1 MTPSE
6 NRRTRAQDAALS
18 LGDFIRDRQQDIL
31 TEWLAEVRLLP
42 VASALDRPALLDHV
56 PDVLVRIA
64 AMADEL
70 SRGEAPEPPKQEA
83 DLHAKVRLEE
93 GFDLPQVV
101 SEFTILRDCITRLW
115 EHTIA
120 DPSHFDELRVVNKAI
135 DNAVGASVDRFT
147 RARDRTLIALDRIA
161 SEALESRSL
170 DDLLQRLL
178 KVFVEFTAAVDT
190 AAILI
195 REGDRLRVRAALGL
209 NRESEVGLTMKIGDG
224 FAGRVARERRA
235 IGIAAGSAVPF
246 IRSAILRSA
255 GIRALYG
262 VPLIDGNGLMGV
274 AHMGSLTAN
283 EFSMQDRRLLS
294 AMANRA
300 TSAIFQHLLREAA
313 ENSSAELSAILESMP
328 AAVFIGN
335 EQALTR
341 ANRAGL
347 DLLGYCDSEQLAR
360 QPVVSLVEA
369 LDMRDAGSGA
379 RLDVGNG
386 PVRSA
391 VRGVTYQRDVLIH
404 DHTAAQDA
412 IVHAVAAPIVRDGD
426 VIGAVAVTV
435 DITAHKRIEEALR
448 ERELEF
454 RTLAEHI
461 PQLVWIADRTGA
473 AYWFNQRWFDYTGTT
488 LADVEGWGW
497 QRVQHP
503 EHVQRV
509 TETIRGAIA
518 GEQPWEDT
526 FPIRG
531 EDGIYRWFLL
541 QAVPVRDDSGQVI
554 RWFSTATDVTEQR
567 FLSNATKL
575 LASSLDMRATLEQL
589 ANLAVPELADW
600 CVVDVLKDGQIER
613 VAIAHSDRTKVAVVR
628 EWSWRYPSELQA
640 SGGIGEVIR
649 TGRAMFYPEF
659 SDAQL
664 VRVARDAEHLRL
676 MRELGTSS
684 VIIAPLVAHGE
695 TFGAVTLI
703 RAESGRRY
711 GQSKLE
717 TAIELG
723 RRAGYAIENARLYR
737 DAQDATRAREEILA
751 IVSHDLRNP
760 LATID
765 LGATMALESSDIGPT
780 ARKHVETIHRSANRM
795 GHLLGDLLDAASLRA
810 GRLTMAMK
818 NEDVAA
824 LVAKVIEAHEELA
837 RRQGIELVC
846 DCLVQDA
853 QICSDRER
861 LMQAFGNLI
870 GNALKF
876 CGRGD
881 VVTVRARVADRQ
893 VVFEVADGG
902 PGIADDELPHIFEPY
917 WSAKRHA
924 KKGIGLGL
932 YICKAIIEAHS
943 GTLSVE
949 SKLGRGTI
957 FSLAIPLAD
966 PGSAS

>member
-1 MTPSE
+1 MTQRE
-6 NRRTRAQDAALS
+6 KRRTRAQDAASS

-31 TEWLAEVRLLP
+31 NEWLAEVRSLP
-42 VASALDRPALLDHV
+42 VASALDRPALIDHV
-56 PDVLVRIA
+56 PDVLDRIA
-64 AMADEL
+64 AMADCL
-70 SRGEAPEPPKQEA
+70 SRGETPEPPKQEA
-83 DLHAKVRLEE
+83 DLHARIRLEE

-115 EHTIA
+115 EQSVLN
-120 DPSHFDELRVVNKAI
+120 PSHINELRVVNKAI

-209 NRESEVGLTMKIGDG
+209 NRESEVGLTMEIGEG
-224 FAGRVARERRA
+224 FAGTVAKERRA
-235 IGIAAGSAVPF
+235 IGFAAGTAVPV
-246 IRSAILRSA
+246 IRSEILRSA

-262 VPLIDGNGLMGV
+262 VPLIDGNGLIGV
-274 AHMGSLTAN
+274 AHMGSLTAG
-283 EFSMQDRRLLS
+283 EFSMQDKRLLS

-313 ENSSAELSAILESMP
+313 EKSSAELSAILESIP

-335 EQALTR
+335 DRALTR

-347 DLLGYCDSEQLAR
+347 DLLGYDDSDQLAR

-369 LDMRDAGSGA
+369 LDMRDASSGA

-386 PVRSA
+386 PVRTA
-391 VRGVTYQRDVLIH
+391 VRGATYQRDVLIH
-404 DHTAAQDA
+404 DHTAAKDA
-412 IVHAVAAPIVRDGD
+412 IVHAVAAPIVRDGN

-435 DITAHKRIEEALR
+435 DVTAHKRIEEALR

-473 AYWFNQRWFDYTGTT
+473 AYWFNQRWFDYTGTA

-509 TETIRGAIA
+509 TETIRRAIA
-518 GEQPWEDT
+518 GEEPWEDT

-531 EDGIYRWFLL
+531 QDGIYRWFLSR
-541 QAVPVRDDSGQVI
+541 AVPVRDDSGQVI
-554 RWFSTATDVTEQR
+554 RWFTTATDVTDQR

-575 LASSLDMRATLEQL
+575 LASSLDMMATLEQL

-600 CVVDVLKDGQIER
+600 CVVDMLEDGQIER
-613 VAIAHSDRTKVAVVR
+613 TAIAHPDRTRVAVVR
-628 EWSWRYPSELQA
+628 EWSRRYPSDLQA

-649 TGRAMFYPEF
+649 TGRAMFYPEL

-664 VRVARDAEHLRL
+664 VHLARDAEHLRL
-676 MRELGTSS
+676 MRELEISS
-684 VIIAPLVAHGE
+684 VIIVPLVAHGE
-695 TFGAVTLI
+695 TSGAITLI

-717 TAIELG
+717 TAMELG

-765 LGATMALESSDIGPT
+765 VGATVALESGDIGPK
-780 ARKHVETIHRSANRM
+780 ASKHVEAIHRAATRM

-810 GRLTMAMK
+810 GRLPMAMK
-818 NEDVAA
+818 TEDVAA
-824 LVAKVIEAHEELA
+824 LAARVIEAHEELA
-837 RRQGIELVC
+837 RKQGIELVC
-846 DCLVQDA
+846 DCPVQGA
-853 QICSDRER
+853 GICGDRER
-861 LMQAFGNLI
+861 LMQAFGNLL

-881 VVTVRARVADRQ
+881 VVTVRARVTDRQ
-893 VVFEVADGG
+893 MVFEVADGG

-924 KKGIGLGL
+924 KQGIGLGL
-932 YICKAIIEAHS
+932 YICKAIIEAHN
-943 GTLSVE
+943 GTISVD
-949 SKLGRGTI
+949 SKLGRGTT
-957 FSLAIPLAD
+957 FSIAIPLAD

>member
-1 MTPSE
+1 MTRPE
-6 NRRTRAQDAALS
+6 QRRTRAQDAALS

-42 VASALDRPALLDHV
+42 IASALDRPALIDHV
-56 PDVLVRIA
+56 PDVLDRIA
-64 AMADEL
+64 AMADCI
-70 SRGEAPEPPKQEA
+70 SRGETPEPPKQAA
-83 DLHAKVRLEE
+83 DLHARVRLEE

-115 EHTIA
+115 EQSVVN
-120 DPSHFDELRVVNKAI
+120 PSHIDELRVVNKAI

-178 KVFVEFTAAVDT
+178 KVFVEFTASVDT
-190 AAILI
+190 AAIVI
-195 REGDRLRVRAALGL
+195 REGDLLRVRAALGL
-209 NRESEVGLTMKIGDG
+209 NRESEVGLTMKVGEG
-224 FAGRVARERRA
+224 FAGTVAKERRA
-235 IGIAAGSAVPF
+235 IGFAAGAAVPW
-246 IRSAILRSA
+246 IRSEILRSA

-283 EFSMQDRRLLS
+283 EFSMQDKRLLS

-313 ENSSAELSAILESMP
+313 EKSSAELSAILESIP
-328 AAVFIGN
+328 AAVFIGTD
-335 EQALTR
+335 QALTR
-341 ANRAGL
+341 ANRAAL
-347 DLLGYCDSEQLAR
+347 DLLGYDDADQLVR

-369 LDMRDAGSGA
+369 LDMRDAASGA

-386 PVRSA
+386 PVRTA
-391 VRGVTYQRDVLIH
+391 VRGVTYQRDVVIH
-404 DHTAAQDA
+404 DHTAAKDA
-412 IVHAVAAPIVRDGD
+412 IVHAVAAPIVRDGN

-435 DITAHKRIEEALR
+435 DVTAHKRIEEALR

-461 PQLVWIADRTGA
+461 PQLVWIADRTGS
-473 AYWFNQRWFDYTGTT
+473 AYWFNQRWFDYTGTK
-488 LADVEGWGW
+488 LGDVEGWGW

-503 EHVQRV
+503 EHVERV
-509 TETIRGAIA
+509 TETIRRAIA
-518 GEQPWEDT
+518 GEEPWEAT

-531 EDGIYRWFLL
+531 QDGIYRWFLS
-541 QAVPVRDDSGQVI
+541 QAVPVRDDSGLVI

-575 LASSLDMRATLEQL
+575 LASSLDMMVTLDQL

-600 CVVDVLKDGQIER
+600 CVVDLLDDGQIER

-628 EWSWRYPSELQA
+628 EWSQRYPSDLQA

-649 TGRAMFYPEF
+649 TGQAVLYPAF
-659 SDAQL
+659 SDAQF
-664 VRVARDAEHLRL
+664 VRIARDAEHLRL
-676 MRELGTSS
+676 MRELGVSS

-695 TFGAVTLI
+695 TFGAITLI
-703 RAESGRRY
+703 RAESHHRY
-711 GQSKLE
+711 GPSKLE
-717 TAIELG
+717 TVIELG

-737 DAQDATRAREEILA
+737 NAQDATRAREEILA

-760 LATID
+760 LAAID
-765 LGATMALESSDIGPT
+765 LGATVALETSDIGPK
-780 ARKHVETIHRSANRM
+780 ARKHVEAIHRAAGRM
-795 GHLLGDLLDAASLRA
+795 AHLLGDLLDAASLRA
-810 GRLTMAMK
+810 GRLPMAMK

-824 LVAKVIEAHEELA
+824 VVARVIEAHEELA
-837 RRQGIELVC
+837 RKHGIELVC
-846 DCLVQDA
+846 DCPVQGA
-853 QICSDRER
+853 RIYGDRDR

-893 VVFEVADGG
+893 VAFEVADGG
-902 PGIADDELPHIFEPY
+902 PGIADDELPRIFEPY

-924 KKGIGLGL
+924 KQGIGLGL
-932 YICKAIIEAHS
+932 YICKAIIEAHN
-943 GTLSVE
+943 GTISVD
-949 SKLGRGTI
+949 SKPGRGTT
-957 FSLAIPLAD
+957 FSIAIPLLD
-966 PGSAS
+966 PGSAP